1 MVHDDNHDW
10 NALVSTFLLD
20 QDPSRVMDFY
30 QIFDPIPEG
39 VNDKWNGVSE
49 GARLVRSSIDADPSL
64 SKRMAGFQQKS
75 LWSEIL
81 CYLGA
86 TPSTNSCHITFLDI
100 PRCFIGIATNNPLL
114 IIDSGA
120 SMCITPHRSDF
131 ISYQKKQHE
140 DQGFIFLQYCGWQ
153 RLATM
158 ENCRHCW

>member
-30 QIFDPIPEG
+30 QIFDQIPQG
-39 VNDKWNGVSE
+39 VNKWNGVSE

-86 TPSTNSCHITFLDI
+86 TPSTNSCHISFLDI

-120 SMCITPHRSDF
+120 LVCITPHRSDF